1 MEKRKILFVINSL
14 GIGGAEQSLLSLL
27 SLLDYEKYQVD
38 LQLLSFGGVFEP
50 LLPKQ
55 VHVLPG
61 LDYMEFS
68 RMPLAKQLL
77 SFRLGYLAA
86 RFRTAYSLRHNART
100 GNKLHSTQAYWKGC
114 GKVHARLAERYDV
127 AVAWGQGTPT
137 HYVSEKVTAQRK
149 YAWVNANYQATGH
162 NKDFDLEIYG
172 RYDKVVCVSTD
183 LTKLFQGVF
192 PEYRDRVITIR
203 DIRSPQQILGMAQ
216 EQISLPV
223 QAQVTIVSVGRLTW
237 QKGFTLAVEAAALLR
252 QRGVDF
258 VWYIVGEGGERPA
271 LEEKIRTLQLHDRVI
286 LLGAK
291 ANPYPYIRAADIYVQ
306 TSKTEGYCLA
316 LAEARML
323 EIPCVTTDFD
333 VVYEQMV
340 DGENG
345 LVVSMTAQS
354 VADGV
359 QRLIDDPVLYDH
371 IRQYQHQ
378 EKNGSTEEVEKVDWL
393 LEGAY
398 GPKD

>member
-1 MEKRKILFVINSL
+1 M
-14 GIGGAEQSLLSLL
+14 
-27 SLLDYEKYQVD
+27 
-38 LQLLSFGGVFEP
+38 
-50 LLPKQ
+50 
-55 VHVLPG
+55 
-61 LDYMEFS
+61 
-68 RMPLAKQLL
+68 
-77 SFRLGYLAA
+77 
-86 RFRTAYSLRHNART
+86 
-100 GNKLHSTQAYWKGC
+100 
-114 GKVHARLAERYDV
+114 
-127 AVAWGQGTPT
+127 
-137 HYVSEKVTAQRK
+137 
-149 YAWVNANYQATGH
+149 
-162 NKDFDLEIYG
+162 
-172 RYDKVVCVSTD
+172 CVSTD

-237 QKGFTLAVEAAALLR
+237 QKGFILAVEAAALLR